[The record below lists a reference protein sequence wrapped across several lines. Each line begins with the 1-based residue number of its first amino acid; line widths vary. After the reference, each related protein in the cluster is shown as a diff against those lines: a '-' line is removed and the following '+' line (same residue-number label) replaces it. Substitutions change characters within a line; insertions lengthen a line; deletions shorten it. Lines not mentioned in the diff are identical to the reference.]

1 MDSQFVGLDATAE
14 VIEVAIRPTGE
25 MWKTDFAD
33 ENIAATAEKLKYLQP
48 RSVVLE
54 AAGTFELPVA
64 GVFAI
69 QGLPFTMV
77 NPRKIR
83 DFARAIGRFS
93 RFASTQAGLL
103 AYFGE
108 LLDPDPRPLPEALIE
123 KLKHIRDRRDKVLEM
138 LLMERQY
145 LTEASPRL
153 RIDIMRH
160 INFLEQNVASLNQEF
175 NRTVRCSVVWR

>member
-1 MDSQFVGLDATAE
+1 VDSQFVGLDATAE
-14 VIEVAIRPTGE
+14 VIEIAIRPTGE

-33 ENIAATAEKLKYLQP
+33 ENITAMTEKLKYLRP

-77 NPRKIR
+77 NPRKVR
-83 DFARAIGRFS
+83 EFARAIGRLS

-108 LLDPDPRPLPEALIE
+108 LIDPEPRPLPEALIE
-123 KLKHIRDRRDKVLEM
+123 KLRHLRARRDKVLEM
-138 LLMERQY
+138 LLAEKRY
-145 LTEASPRL
+145 LSEASPRL
-153 RIDIMRH
+153 RIDTMRH
-160 INFLEQNVASLNQEF
+160 INFLEQNVAALNQEF
-175 NRTVRCSVVWR
+175 NRTVRCSIVWR